1 MNIVIFGPPGAGKG
15 TQSSFLINNFNF
27 FQLSTGDLLRNEL
40 KSGSKL
46 ASEIEVLMN
55 SGKLVSDDIINNL
68 IEKKLEDKSI
78 ENRIIFDGFPRNID
92 QAKTLDNLLEK
103 HSQSISLVLNL
114 KVDYSILTKRIYG
127 RVSCSVCKKTFN
139 EFFDPPTTCEDPNCK
154 SRTLLKRSDD
164 NEGTVS
170 KRLKTYDESTLPIL
184 DYYSAKNIV
193 SDVDAMVEIAKVSE
207 QISNIIKDL
216 KSWLWK
222 KDLYI
227 PTVL

>member
-1 MNIVIFGPPGAGKG
+1 
-15 TQSSFLINNFNF
+15 
-27 FQLSTGDLLRNEL
+27 
-40 KSGSKL
+40 
-46 ASEIEVLMN
+46 MN

-114 KVDYSILTKRIYG
+114 KVDYSILTKRISG

-154 SRTLLKRSDD
+154 SRTLVKRSDD
-164 NEGTVS
+164 NEDTVS

-193 SDVDAMVEIAKVSE
+193 SDVDAMGQIAMVSD

>member
-103 HSQSISLVLNL
+103 HTQSISLVLNL
-114 KVDYSILTKRIYG
+114 KVDYSILTKRISG

-139 EFFDPPTTCEDPNCK
+139 EFFDPPTACCE
-154 SRTLLKRSDD
+154 SRTLIKRSDD
-164 NEGTVS
+164 NVDTVS
-170 KRLKTYDESTLPIL
+170 KRLKTYDELTLPIL
-184 DYYSAKNIV
+184 DHYAVKNIV
-193 SDVDAMVEIAKVSE
+193 SDIDAMREINAVSE
-207 QISNIIKDL
+207 QISSIIKGL
-216 KSWLWK
+216 KS
-222 KDLYI
+222 
-227 PTVL
+227 